1 MTTQNSKNKVT
12 YKERVKIHR
21 KEELK
26 IRREKGGK
34 RLQVRGI

>member
-1 MTTQNSKNKVT
+1 MIQNSNNKVT
-12 YKERVKIHR
+12 YKKWVKNTR

-34 RLQVRGI
+34 RL